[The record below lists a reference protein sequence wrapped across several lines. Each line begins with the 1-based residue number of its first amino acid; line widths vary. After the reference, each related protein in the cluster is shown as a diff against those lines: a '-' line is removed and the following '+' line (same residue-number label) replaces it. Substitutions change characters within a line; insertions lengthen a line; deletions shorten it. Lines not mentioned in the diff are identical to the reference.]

1 MALKSLASLVG
12 CCLAIT
18 SPTSGWWPS
27 WEWSSGNQTGLL
39 DGRGG
44 GDPPAP
50 PPPETPTS
58 SISVWWSEWNFRVLF
73 GWATLS
79 IFSTPDQPGSL
90 RTDGG
95 WILYFTD
102 QAGLWLFGHYWPTVG
117 WTGLGLFTLGCLVAL
132 AWVLR
137 TCEKW
142 CSCLGCCCKR
152 NRPAALPPVVDAAL
166 HHLPVTPSPAA
177 FQRVSLVGRNGGTL
191 VGH

>member
-1 MALKSLASLVG
+1 MALKSLAYLVG

-18 SPTSGWWPS
+18 SPTSGLWPA

-39 DGRGG
+39 DGRAG

-50 PPPETPTS
+50 PPAETPTS

-79 IFSTPDQPGSL
+79 IFSTPEQSGSL

-102 QAGLWLFGHYWPTVG
+102 QAGLWLFGP
-117 WTGLGLFTLGCLVAL
+117 
-132 AWVLR
+132 R
-137 TCEKW
+137 
-142 CSCLGCCCKR
+142 
-152 NRPAALPPVVDAAL
+152 
-166 HHLPVTPSPAA
+166 
-177 FQRVSLVGRNGGTL
+177 LVGPG
-191 VGH
+191 